1 MGSAFAS
8 STRQLEE
15 KVRLQAL
22 VGDSDRWRPRRSG
35 IDCVVV
41 FCHPLWSIPQ
51 DAYLVSHS
59 TEHTASYVVDGS
71 KEKAENRTVG
81 TGKNQNPESNL
92 DFVASPVP
100 RVCRSSVLVSS
111 DVAGFQGVVVCESVE
126 TPIR

>member
-15 KVRLQAL
+15 KVRVQAL

-71 KEKAENRTVG
+71 KETAENRTVG

-92 DFVASPVP
+92 DFVASLSREFAAVQFLCPPMSQVFCS
-100 RVCRSSVLVSS
+100 RGCRGLR
-111 DVAGFQGVVVCESVE
+111 E
-126 TPIR
+126 R